1 MLLRATYVNIETEH
15 KCHFQLLIRVM
26 FTSRASQMNSYAG
39 KTKESLF
46 ITFSFDHV
54 HEHKPKE
61 CSIEPHKA
69 TLDKY
74 QFSDVEQEEMKRK
87 EADMIRKHKHG
98 NETHTGHGEE
108 EDHDHVHEG
117 EMELEQVENTE
128 TTL

>member
-1 MLLRATYVNIETEH
+1 
-15 KCHFQLLIRVM
+15 
-26 FTSRASQMNSYAG
+26 MNSYGG

-46 ITFSFDHV
+46 ITYSFDHV
-54 HEHKPKE
+54 HEHTPKE

-108 EDHDHVHEG
+108 EEDHDHVHEG
-117 EMELEQVENTE
+117 EMELEEEENTKAI
-128 TTL
+128 L